1 MKSAIYTEIMV
12 YGMNVRQNE
21 LRLTVEIRQITDAV
35 ECIFHS
41 ILLHRALGRFHYN
54 TDKEFSLGS
63 IGIKDVNCK
72 QIDMTYVRVNSTEL
86 AMCVDEDIRQFK
98 YEVEEAT
105 CSGSIPRR
113 TPTVGSPTETAV
125 PLLSA
130 QIGLQFYTKNR
141 RQSMGAVVG
150 SFFGTGSTPL
160 DEGLVWEEWKLILD
174 VFRVESID
182 ELQKMRQ
189 RVADDIGEK
198 VLDVCAHVNH
208 NHYTPKMPS
217 KNEIPDIFET
227 RFSDC
232 QPYLFKIRRQAVPPM
247 ALKQTFT
254 QAALSRWKDI
264 LAV

>member
-1 MKSAIYTEIMV
+1 
-12 YGMNVRQNE
+12 MNIRQNE
-21 LRLTVEIRQITDAV
+21 LRLTVELRQVTDAV

-41 ILLHRALGRFHYN
+41 LLLHRTLGRFQYN
-54 TDKEFSLGS
+54 DEKTFSMGS
-63 IGIKDVNCK
+63 IGIKEVSCE

-98 YEVEEAT
+98 CEVEEAT

-113 TPTVGSPTETAV
+113 TPTVGSPTDSAI

-130 QIGLQFYTKNR
+130 QIGLQFYTKSKKPN
-141 RQSMGAVVG
+141 SVIGTAVTWFGGAAATATGATVADD
-150 SFFGTGSTPL
+150 GTS
-160 DEGLVWEEWKLILD
+160 WEEWKLILD

-198 VLDVCAHVNH
+198 VLDICEHINH
-208 NHYTPKMPS
+208 NHYTPKMPT
-217 KNEIPDIFET
+217 KTEIPEIFET
-227 RFSDC
+227 KFSDC
-232 QPYLFKIRRQAVPPM
+232 QPYLFKIRRQAVPQM
-247 ALKQTFT
+247 EHKQSLA
-254 QAALSRWKDI
+254 QVALSRWKDI

>member
-1 MKSAIYTEIMV
+1 
-12 YGMNVRQNE
+12 MNIRQNE
-21 LRLTVEIRQITDAV
+21 LRLTVELRQVTDAV
-35 ECIFHS
+35 ECVFHS
-41 ILLHRALGRFHYN
+41 LLLHRTLGRFQYN
-54 TDKEFSLGS
+54 DEKTFSIGS
-63 IGIKDVNCK
+63 IGIQEVNCE

-113 TPTVGSPTETAV
+113 TPTVGSPTDSAV

-130 QIGLQFYTKNR
+130 QIGLQFYTK
-141 RQSMGAVVG
+141 SKKPSSVIGTAVSWFGSATGAMGCEE
-150 SFFGTGSTPL
+150 GTS
-160 DEGLVWEEWKLILD
+160 WEEWKLILD

-198 VLDVCAHVNH
+198 VLDICEHINH
-208 NHYTPKMPS
+208 NHYTPKMPTRS
-217 KNEIPDIFET
+217 EIPEVFET

-232 QPYLFKIRRQAVPPM
+232 QPYLFKICRQAVPKM
-247 ALKQTFT
+247 ELKQTFT

-264 LAV
+264 LAS